1 MLLATR
7 ESLRGVRRRH
17 DLDEEQRA
25 GFIELF
31 FDLVFVVVVTRL
43 ADVLSAD
50 LTIEGAARTLFLLLV
65 AYWAWIYTTWTTNWF
80 DVERRA
86 VRGVL
91 LIGMLAGLLGAIS
104 IPEAF
109 GDRAWLLVIGYV
121 GIQSLRTAFAVLAT
135 EPDDPLHR
143 PLVRMLAW
151 TAWTA
156 LLWLAGALADGDAR
170 IALWVTALAAD
181 YAGPFLGH
189 WTPGLGRTSPREWEI
204 EPNHFIER
212 LELFLIIALGETI
225 VATGITASEE
235 PLDAARLGAVV
246 VTFAIAVSLWWLYF
260 DFHADRA
267 RRVLRAAA
275 GERGRLGR
283 GLSYVH
289 IPIVAGVVVTAV
301 GNELVVAHPSDV
313 LHGEELVALAAGPA
327 LYLLGSVGFKLLVL
341 GAYWGKRVVAMGV
354 VVVVVVLGSGLPALA
369 LWTLVLVVLALLATV
384 EAVERYPEA

>member
-17 DLDEEQRA
+17 DLEEEQRA

-43 ADVLSAD
+43 ADVLTAD

-109 GDRAWLLVIGYV
+109 EDRAGLLVIGYV

-189 WTPGLGRTSPREWEI
+189 WTPGLGRTSPSDWEF

-212 LELFLIIALGETI
+212 LELFLILALGETI

-369 LWTLVLVVLALLATV
+369 LWTLVLVVLALLATA
-384 EAVERYPEA
+384 EAVERYPEV